1 MSNRE
6 TIERYW
12 RTFQSGDLD
21 AYESCLAPDVVVTYP
36 QSGEVI
42 EGRSNYMSTIRNYPA
57 DLPSG
62 DVELARLD
70 VSEKAISMPSASWF
84 GMSTV
89 AVMSEGN
96 VAVGQSVLTYPNGD
110 RYNVC
115 SIFNL
120 HQGLITSETTYFAA
134 PFEAPDWRSEWV
146 SSS

>member
-6 TIERYW
+6 TIERFW
-12 RTFQSGDLD
+12 RAFHEGDLD
-21 AYESCLAPDVVVTYP
+21 TYESCLASDVVVTYP

-42 EGRSNYMSTIRNYPA
+42 QGRANYMATIRNYPA

-62 DVELARLD
+62 DEELASLD
-70 VSEKAISMPSASWF
+70 SSEKTVSMPSASWF
-84 GMSTV
+84 GMSTI

-96 VAVGQSVLTYPNGD
+96 MVVGQSVLTYPSGD
-110 RYNVC
+110 TYSVC

-120 HQGLITSETTYFAA
+120 NQGLITSETTYFAA
-134 PFEAPDWRSEWV
+134 PFEAPEWRSEWV